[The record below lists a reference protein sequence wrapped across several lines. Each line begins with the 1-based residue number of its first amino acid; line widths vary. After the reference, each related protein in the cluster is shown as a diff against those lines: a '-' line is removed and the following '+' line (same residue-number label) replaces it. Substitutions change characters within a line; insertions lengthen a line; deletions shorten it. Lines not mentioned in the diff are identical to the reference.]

1 MMKTVLAALAIVG
14 TVYAQTA
21 AQSSFAAAVGKALGE
36 ANLGSC
42 LAFQDDQTDTT
53 TTCYISCST
62 TAGKITTAFDA
73 TQYDGGVYN
82 SG

>member
-1 MMKTVLAALAIVG
+1 MKTVLAALAIVG
-14 TVYAQTA
+14 SVYAQNA

-42 LAFQDDQTDTT
+42 LAFQDDQTDTS
-53 TTCYISCST
+53 TTCYISCNT
-62 TAGKITTAFDA
+62 TAEKIGMAFNSS
-73 TQYDGGVYN
+73 QYDGGVYN

>member
-14 TVYAQTA
+14 SVYAQTA
-21 AQSSFAAAVGKALGE
+21 AQSNFAAAVGKALGD

-42 LAFQDDQTDTT
+42 LAFQDDQTDTS
-53 TTCYISCST
+53 TTCYVACN
-62 TAGKITTAFDA
+62 TTAFKVGMA
-73 TQYDGGVYN
+73 FNASEYTGGVYN